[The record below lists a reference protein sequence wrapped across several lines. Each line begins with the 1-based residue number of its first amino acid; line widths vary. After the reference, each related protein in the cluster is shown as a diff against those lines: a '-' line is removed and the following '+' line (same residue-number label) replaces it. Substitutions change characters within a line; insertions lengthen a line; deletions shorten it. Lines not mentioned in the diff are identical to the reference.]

1 MQVILFG
8 CTTCIYAALDYAW
21 SRRGLYSLGGAHA
34 LAVGGAYFDQ
44 PISARVTIFICT
56 LIKQEIVDNLLILQ
70 WSSDIIDLSD

>member
-1 MQVILFG
+1 MQHSITL
-8 CTTCIYAALDYAW
+8 
-21 SRRGLYSLGGAHA
+21 SRGAHA

-70 WSSDIIDLSD
+70 